1 MKKIYLTTPIF
12 YVNDSPHIGHAY
24 TMLICDTLA
33 KFFQLDGYEV
43 LFTTGTDEHGM
54 KVEKAA
60 NKKQIEPKVFV
71 DKVSK
76 NFVKLSKTLKIS
88 NTDFVRTTEER
99 HKKAAKAFWEV
110 LTENN
115 QIYLSDY
122 KGWYSVRDES
132 FFLEKELEKRN
143 NEFYTVDG
151 EKVQWIEEESFFFK
165 LSNWEDELL
174 KYYDNNP
181 EFISPSTRRNEVIS
195 FVKSGLKDLSIS
207 RTSFGWGIKVEKTSN
222 HIMYVWID
230 ALVNYLTS
238 LNYPEMSEKSFLFW
252 ENSSHI
258 IGKDILKFH
267 AVYWPAMLMGA
278 KLPLPKKIFAHGWWT
293 NEGQKISK
301 SIGNVI
307 DPNDM
312 IEKYGLD
319 QLRFFLLRE
328 VTLGQ
333 DGDFSEQSFKT
344 RINSD
349 LSNNLGNLIQRAL
362 KFNNK
367 NFSNKMPFEL
377 EKPNKDDLLFE
388 VYNMYEKI
396 KPDMD
401 NYQISKALEKIFTL
415 LNKLNKFMD
424 KSEPWN
430 SFKTN
435 QEVAARDLSILIESF
450 RVIGIILKPYIPDA
464 SEKILGFLN
473 IKDESRDFK
482 FIDFKYKLKKGHCI
496 NDPEPLFPRYE

>member
-1 MKKIYLTTPIF
+1 
-12 YVNDSPHIGHAY
+12 
-24 TMLICDTLA
+24 
-33 KFFQLDGYEV
+33 
-43 LFTTGTDEHGM
+43 
-54 KVEKAA
+54 
-60 NKKQIEPKVFV
+60 
-71 DKVSK
+71 
-76 NFVKLSKTLKIS
+76 
-88 NTDFVRTTEER
+88 
-99 HKKAAKAFWEV
+99 
-110 LTENN
+110 
-115 QIYLSDY
+115 
-122 KGWYSVRDES
+122 
-132 FFLEKELEKRN
+132 
-143 NEFYTVDG
+143 
-151 EKVQWIEEESFFFK
+151 
-165 LSNWEDELL
+165 
-174 KYYDNNP
+174 
-181 EFISPSTRRNEVIS
+181 
-195 FVKSGLKDLSIS
+195 
-207 RTSFGWGIKVEKTSN
+207 
-222 HIMYVWID
+222 
-230 ALVNYLTS
+230 
-238 LNYPEMSEKSFLFW
+238 
-252 ENSSHI
+252 
-258 IGKDILKFH
+258 
-267 AVYWPAMLMGA
+267 MLMAA
-278 KLPLPKKIFAHGWWT
+278 KLPLPKKIFAYGWWT

-307 DPNDM
+307 DPNEM
-312 IEKYGLD
+312 IKKYGLD

-401 NYQISKALEKIFTL
+401 NYQISKAIEKIFTL

-435 QEVAARDLSILIESF
+435 QELAARDLSILIESF

-473 IKDESRDFK
+473 VKDENRDFK

>member
-1 MKKIYLTTPIF
+1 MKLIQLRILIARNIMKKIYLTTPIF

-252 ENSSHI
+252 ENSSHVYCDNFHTWI
-258 IGKDILKFH
+258 SHKDDVVIQRKNIMFEHLHPSIGKSEADQFYVNASTQEEYDYGSKVFHNLIKENFNKFEEKKLFKKYLNESDPQKKYIL
-267 AVYWPAMLMGA
+267 AYILITAGVDQA
-278 KLPLPKKIFAHGWWT
+278 KL
-293 NEGQKISK
+293 
-301 SIGNVI
+301 
-307 DPNDM
+307 
-312 IEKYGLD
+312 
-319 QLRFFLLRE
+319 
-328 VTLGQ
+328 
-333 DGDFSEQSFKT
+333 
-344 RINSD
+344 INNS
-349 LSNNLGNLIQRAL
+349 
-362 KFNNK
+362 
-367 NFSNKMPFEL
+367 
-377 EKPNKDDLLFE
+377 
-388 VYNMYEKI
+388 
-396 KPDMD
+396 
-401 NYQISKALEKIFTL
+401 QISAKI
-415 LNKLNKFMD
+415 
-424 KSEPWN
+424 
-430 SFKTN
+430 
-435 QEVAARDLSILIESF
+435 
-450 RVIGIILKPYIPDA
+450 
-464 SEKILGFLN
+464 
-473 IKDESRDFK
+473 
-482 FIDFKYKLKKGHCI
+482 
-496 NDPEPLFPRYE
+496 